1 MKTIKGVKA
10 FEKGLKCKGFQFEEN
25 KEFVHKGELKICK
38 SGFHFCENPLDTLDY
53 YDLCNSD
60 FAEVEA
66 IGETENHNND
76 SKITT
81 NKLKIGLKIDL
92 KRFIELSFEY
102 IWNKTKDKASGNN
115 SKLATSGDYSKLAT
129 SGNNSKLATSGNN
142 SKLATSGYN
151 SQLATSGNNS
161 KLATSGYNSKLAT
174 SGYNSQLATSGY
186 NSKLATSGYN
196 SQLATSGDYS
206 QLATS
211 GDYSK
216 LATSGYNSKLAT
228 SGYNSQLATSGDYSQ
243 LEINGQNSVGANIG
257 VNGIIKGKI
266 GTWIT
271 LAEYDCQGKCL
282 CVKSAKIDGKKIKE
296 DVWYKLEN
304 GKFTEH

>member
-25 KEFVHKGELKICK
+25 KEFVHKGELKICE
-38 SGFHFCENPLDTLDY
+38 SGFHFCENPLDTLNY

-102 IWNKTKDKASGNN
+102 IWNKTKDKASGDYSKLAISGDYSQLATSGDN
-115 SKLATSGDYSKLAT
+115 SQLATSGDYSKLAT
-129 SGNNSKLATSGNN
+129 SGYYSQ
-142 SKLATSGYN
+142 LATSGYN
-151 SQLATSGNNS
+151 SQLATSGD
-161 KLATSGYNSKLAT
+161 NSKLAT

-186 NSKLATSGYN
+186 NSQLATSGDNSKLATSGYN

-211 GDYSK
+211 GD
-216 LATSGYNSKLAT
+216 NSK
-228 SGYNSQLATSGDYSQ
+228 

>member
-25 KEFVHKGELKICK
+25 KEFVHKGELKICE
-38 SGFHFCENPLDTLDY
+38 SGFHFCENPLDTLNY

-115 SKLATSGDYSKLAT
+115 SK
-129 SGNNSKLATSGNN
+129 
-142 SKLATSGYN
+142 
-151 SQLATSGNNS
+151 
-161 KLATSGYNSKLAT
+161 
-174 SGYNSQLATSGY
+174 
-186 NSKLATSGYN
+186 
-196 SQLATSGDYS
+196 
-206 QLATS
+206 LATS